1 VAEKGQ
7 KKMAVT
13 STKDTSA
20 RLKTTNAGKSGS
32 ENMPLATPKHATIP
46 TQTLQEVA
54 QSLVAL
60 EMDLAEMKAAGMRW
74 HAFPYIPK
82 GGKVGLVVT
91 LYHPDYELGIEDLGE
106 NNLVALIE
114 KVRASEVATRK
125 TTHHITE

>member
-1 VAEKGQ
+1 
-7 KKMAVT
+7 MAVT
-13 STKDTSA
+13 STKDTLVKSKA
-20 RLKTTNAGKSGS
+20 TPAGESGSKSTPLVTNA
-32 ENMPLATPKHATIP
+32 NIP
-46 TQTLQEVA
+46 IPTLQEVA

-60 EMDLAEMKAAGMRW
+60 EMDLAELKAAGMRW

-91 LYHPDYELGIEDLGE
+91 LYHPNYELGIEDLGE

-125 TTHHITE
+125 